1 MLIYLIPIMIILGVF
16 GGVINY
22 FKKNLSQKD
31 NKELYKSLFIG
42 IAASLL
48 VPLFLR
54 MISSDLLEDPN
65 TLDYLVF
72 AGLCLIA
79 SIFSTNFI
87 DSIGKKLMDKVE
99 NIGMKVITIEKDVDD
114 ITNEDEVQEDP
125 ELLEKYVLNDEEILV
140 LSELDGGKYTYR
152 SISGLV
158 NDTRLDRKFVKDTLE
173 KLKDF
178 NLVIEAGRT
187 KGIRWKTSEVGKQYL
202 ASHYLDESS
211 SS

>member
-1 MLIYLIPIMIILGVF
+1 MIILGVF

-22 FKKNLSQKD
+22 FRKNLPQKD

-42 IAASLL
+42 TAASIL

-54 MISSDLLEDPN
+54 MISSDLLEEPN
-65 TLDYLVF
+65 ILDYLVF

-99 NIGMKVITIEKDVDD
+99 NVEMKVITVEKNVDD

-125 ELLEKYVLNDEEILV
+125 ELLEKYALNDDEISV
-140 LSELDGGKYTYR
+140 LSNLDIGKYTYR

-173 KLKDF
+173 KLKDI
-178 NLVIEAGRT
+178 NLAIEADRT
-187 KGIRWKTSEVGKQYL
+187 KGIRWKISEIGKQYL
-202 ASHYLDESS
+202 ASYYLDESS

>member
-1 MLIYLIPIMIILGVF
+1 MIILGVF

>member
-1 MLIYLIPIMIILGVF
+1 
-16 GGVINY
+16 
-22 FKKNLSQKD
+22 
-31 NKELYKSLFIG
+31 
-42 IAASLL
+42 
-48 VPLFLR
+48 
-54 MISSDLLEDPN
+54 
-65 TLDYLVF
+65 
-72 AGLCLIA
+72 
-79 SIFSTNFI
+79 
-87 DSIGKKLMDKVE
+87 MDKVE